1 MTNAIQR
8 CPRALHVSLARLLV
22 SAMLR
27 DATLRTAPHRVAT
40 TGEQRASGLFNTL
53 RHKLFPIRS
62 HTVTK
67 HLRNWLVKIFETS
80 CERVVSVVYVVNKYL
95 EISSTL
101 SRERS

>member
-27 DATLRTAPHRVAT
+27 DATLRTAPHRTAPHRVAT
-40 TGEQRASGLFNTL
+40 TREQRASGLFNTL
-53 RHKLFPIRS
+53 RYKLFPIRS

-67 HLRNWLVKIFETS
+67 RLRNWLMKIFETS
-80 CERVVSVVYVVNKYL
+80 SERIASVV
-95 EISSTL
+95 
-101 SRERS
+101 RSK